1 MNAAGGVIATLLV
14 FLSVGLVG
22 ATDGIGFHS
31 TGKVVNWSGMPFAIG
46 IYGFCYSGHSVFPNI
61 YQSMSDRSKFP
72 KALFI
77 WYVWPDSCFGLACYR
92 TMIFF
97 SRCDGILQFC
107 NLYSYVWIFCCHWL
121 SHVWREHIIPNH
133 FKPSKAFSCLKSCT
147 MDHGNNCIQT
157 QVYFLKFQKYSLS
170 ITFSKTNFL
179 TSYSVMF
186 LYVFR

>member
-1 MNAAGGVIATLLV
+1 MHAAGGVIATLLV

-77 WYVWPDSCFGLACYR
+77 WYVWPDSCFSLPCYWII
-92 TMIFF
+92 MIFF
-97 SRCDGILQFC
+97 SRGDGILQFC
-107 NLYSYVWIFCCHWL
+107 NLHSNIWIFCCHWL
-121 SHVWREHIIPNH
+121 SYVWREHFITNH
-133 FKPSKAFSCLKSCT
+133 FKPSKAFGCFKSCT

-157 QVYFLKFQKYSLS
+157 
-170 ITFSKTNFL
+170 
-179 TSYSVMF
+179 
-186 LYVFR
+186 